1 MYVQVILG
9 QHDLL
14 ITPKDDSIQ
23 RYHATE
29 VFLHPDFTN
38 VFRLRDDGFLE
49 SEPTHDVA
57 LLRLDRQVSLMT
69 WDDVSLFHVCAV

>member
-1 MYVQVILG
+1 MSCQVVLG
-9 QHDLL
+9 QQDLL
-14 ITPKDDSIQ
+14 RFPKDDSIQ

-57 LLRLDRQVSLMT
+57 LLRLDRHVSLQNQKNI
-69 WDDVSLFHVCAV
+69 